1 MKKLFAYLKDYR
13 RDAILAP
20 TFKLLE
26 AFFDLLVPLVVA
38 KIIDVGIAQDNHTY
52 IVHMVIVMLILAVAG
67 LASSIT
73 AQFFAARSSVGC
85 VTDMRQGLFD
95 HIQKFSYSEL
105 DQVGTDTLIT
115 RMTSDMQQVQNGLN
129 MALRLLLRSPIVV
142 LGSMI
147 MAFTIDVKCALV
159 FVVAIPILSLVVFGI
174 MRVSIPMFRRV
185 QKKLDRLLGSTRE
198 NLTGVRVVR
207 AFGQEKDAVKAF
219 DDNNDALT
227 RWNEK
232 VGRWSAALNPLTYA
246 IVNIAT
252 IVLIQVGAIRVNM
265 GGIQQGQVVA
275 LYNYMAQM
283 IIELI
288 KLAQLIVLIN
298 RSIACAERIQSVF
311 EIKPGM
317 AFPKDWADGT
327 DANDTAVVFDHV
339 TFTYENGGAPALS
352 DISFKAKKGETV
364 GIIGGTGSGKST
376 LVSLIPRFYDA
387 GDGAVTVFGEDVRDY
402 PKGKLNEK
410 IGFVPQRVT
419 LFEGSIRDNLS
430 WGKAD
435 ADSDEMNRALAT
447 AQVKDVV
454 DQKPEG
460 LDFHLQQNGHNLS
473 GGQRQR
479 LTIARALVRK
489 PEILIMDDSASALD
503 FATDA
508 ALRQAIHS
516 LHRDMTVFIVS
527 QRTASVMSADQIL
540 VLDQGQLVGQGTHE
554 ELLAHNQVYQE
565 IYYSQFPKEDGADNA
580 TAQEA

>member
-1 MKKLFAYLKDYR
+1 MKKLFEYLKDYR

-38 KIIDVGIAQDNHTY
+38 KIIDVGIAQNNHTY
-52 IVHMVIVMLILAVAG
+52 IVHMVIVMVILAVAG
-67 LASSIT
+67 LTSSIT

-95 HIQKFSYSEL
+95 HIQKFTYSEL
-105 DQVGTDTLIT
+105 DQIGTDTLIT
-115 RMTSDMQQVQNGLN
+115 RMTSDIQQVQNGLN

-147 MAFTIDVKCALV
+147 MAFTIDVRCALV

-174 MRVSIPMFRRV
+174 MRISIPMFRGV
-185 QKKLDRLLGSTRE
+185 QKKLDRLLGITRE

-207 AFGQEKDAVKAF
+207 AFGQERDAVKTF
-219 DDNNDALT
+219 DAKNRDLT

-232 VGRWSAALNPLTYA
+232 VGRWSAALNPLTYV

-252 IVLIQVGAIRVNM
+252 IILIRVGAVQVNL

-311 EIKPGM
+311 EIEPSM
-317 AFPKDWADGT
+317 SFPVGKINTKESGDL
-327 DANDTAVVFDHV
+327 AVVFDQV
-339 TFTYENGGAPALS
+339 TFTYKNGGAPALK
-352 DISFKAKKGETV
+352 DISFKAKKGETI

-387 GDGAVTVFGEDVRDY
+387 EGGTVSVLGENVRDY
-402 PKGKLNEK
+402 PEGTLNTK
-410 IGFVPQRVT
+410 IGYVPQRVT

-435 ADSDEMNRALAT
+435 AKSDEMERALAT

-454 DQKPEG
+454 DQKSDG
-460 LDFHLQQNGHNLS
+460 LDFYLQQNGRNLS

-540 VLDQGQLVGQGTHE
+540 VLDEGRLVGKGTHE

-565 IYYSQFPKEDGADNA
+565 IYYSQFPKEDHMAAN